1 MVLQLV
7 LNVLLLLS
15 ELWSYL
21 NPNAF
26 VELDSGITTENVL
39 LALVDVL
46 AAPQLPPAPNVSSQ
60 PIAMETDHANVPME
74 PSSPPPPS
82 DIATNAPTTPSLAS
96 V

>member
-1 MVLQLV
+1 M
-7 LNVLLLLS
+7 LLLS

-74 PSSPPPPS
+74 PSSPPPLS
-82 DIATNAPTTPSLAS
+82 DIATNAPTTPALAS